1 VLSHFIAFLSISLPP
16 HASPSLPPTSQCDL
30 NHLRSLLSSI
40 LTAMTPTST
49 CLLKLAKRNLY
60 PVIVVEKEGGE
71 GVDVKGEVRGGD
83 GWSEATAYYL

>member
-1 VLSHFIAFLSISLPP
+1 
-16 HASPSLPPTSQCDL
+16 
-30 NHLRSLLSSI
+30 
-40 LTAMTPTST
+40 MTPTST